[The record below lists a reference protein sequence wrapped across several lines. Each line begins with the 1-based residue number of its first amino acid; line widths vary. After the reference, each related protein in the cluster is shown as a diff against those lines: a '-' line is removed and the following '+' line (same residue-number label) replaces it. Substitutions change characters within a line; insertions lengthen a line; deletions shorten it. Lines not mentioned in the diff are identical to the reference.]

1 MAAAARLGPAKVV
14 LYAGAGY
21 GAGKFLETTKLVDTD
36 SKFSTTVLSHFVGT
50 VFDGL
55 GTALTTALT
64 TLLSSFPATK
74 EQDTTIDSNSIM
86 RQELRELTSAVALL
100 SARPPVTPVVVVD
113 GSNTSSSF
121 SSSFSFSS
129 TLLRLVATSSM
140 VASLTWGWCKWN
152 NIPLK
157 DIMYATR
164 RQLESACSDLQ
175 SRLTNLA
182 ALLEQTRRILTTQ
195 LTRVEKK
202 IDQTKISL
210 EGTVRREGGG
220 RNIFFFVLFF
230 LSCLLLFVICG
241 RCC

>member
-50 VFDGL
+50 AFDGL
-55 GTALTTALT
+55 GTVLTTALT
-64 TLLSSFPATK
+64 TLLSSLPATE
-74 EQDTTIDSNSIM
+74 EQDTTIDSNSTM

-100 SARPPVTPVVVVD
+100 SARPPVPPVVVVD
-113 GSNTSSSF
+113 GNTSSSSSF
-121 SSSFSFSS
+121 SSSFSS
-129 TLLRLVATSSM
+129 TLLRLFLSSSM

-152 NIPLK
+152 NIPLE

-164 RQLESACSDLQ
+164 RQLESACSGLQ
-175 SRLTNLA
+175 SRLTSLA

-202 IDQTKISL
+202 IEKKIDQTKISL
-210 EGTVRREGGG
+210 EGTVRREEGKIKHKKKT
-220 RNIFFFVLFF
+220 RK
-230 LSCLLLFVICG
+230 CK
-241 RCC
+241 

>member
-50 VFDGL
+50 AFDGL

-64 TLLSSFPATK
+64 TLLSSLPATE
-74 EQDTTIDSNSIM
+74 EQDTTIDSNSTM

-100 SARPPVTPVVVVD
+100 SARPPVPPVVVVD
-113 GSNTSSSF
+113 GNTSSSSF
-121 SSSFSFSS
+121 SSSFSS
-129 TLLRLVATSSM
+129 TLLRLFLSSSM

-152 NIPLK
+152 NIPLE

-164 RQLESACSDLQ
+164 RQLESACSGLQ
-175 SRLTNLA
+175 SRLTSLA

-202 IDQTKISL
+202 IEKKIDQTKISL
-210 EGTVRREGGG
+210 EGTVRGEREGGRKKNK
-220 RNIFFFVLFF
+220 RNVLTFFF
-230 LSCLLLFVICG
+230 
-241 RCC
+241 